1 MNDIGEATVKAI
13 APYLP
18 ILLNNLGAGAVKKAG
33 AEVFDTAKALYDG
46 LWSRAK
52 DDEATQAA
60 LAQAASEPESEGYQQ
75 ALQEK
80 LVALLEADMLLAQR
94 LAQILSEAQL
104 LSEEGSVSSE
114 DRSIAVSGSVSGSQ
128 FFTGDHNKVTIN
140 NMAAPLHERTG
151 DISNVPGGG
160 SQTFVGRDDA
170 LKTLHERL
178 LSERETDQT
187 ANRAVAITAIQGM
200 GGIGKTELARQYA
213 QQYAASYPGGRCW
226 LQARDLDVASQI
238 VAFAKV
244 HFRIEPPD
252 GLELSE
258 QVAHC
263 WEFWPGDERVLVV
276 YDDVTDYRRVEA
288 VLPPSKSK
296 RFVVLMTT
304 RRQHLAVNI
313 VESFEI
319 DVLNQESALEL
330 LRQLVGVA
338 RTNAELETA
347 KAICEWVG
355 YLPLALE
362 LVGQYLRQKP
372 EVSYEKLQ
380 TRLAAQRMEARA
392 LQKAYPGM
400 TG

>member
-1 MNDIGEATVKAI
+1 MGE
-13 APYLP
+13 
-18 ILLNNLGAGAVKKAG
+18 GAVKKAG
-33 AEVFDTAKALYDG
+33 AEVFDTAKALYEG

-60 LAQAASEPESEGYQQ
+60 LAQAASEPESVGYQQ
-75 ALQEK
+75 VLQEK
-80 LVALLEADMLLAQR
+80 LVALLEADVLLAQR
-94 LAQILSEAQL
+94 LAQILSEAHL
-104 LSEEGSVSSE
+104 LSEGRSLSS
-114 DRSIAVSGSVSGSQ
+114 DRSIAVGGSVSGSQ

-140 NMAAPLHERTG
+140 NMAAPLPERTG
-151 DISNVPGGG
+151 EVSNVPGGG

-170 LKTLHERL
+170 LKTLHKRL

-213 QQYAASYPGGRCW
+213 QQYAASYPDGRCW
-226 LQARDLDVASQI
+226 LQARDLNVASQI

-244 HFRIEPPD
+244 HFRIELPD

-263 WEFWPGDERVLVV
+263 WKFWPGDERVLVV
-276 YDDVTDYRRVEA
+276 YDDVTDYERVEA
-288 VLPPSKSK
+288 VLPPSEAE

-304 RRQHLAVNI
+304 RRQNLAVT

-319 DVLNQESALEL
+319 EVLSETAALEL
-330 LRQLVGVA
+330 LRQIVGIT
-338 RTNAELETA
+338 RTDVELETA
-347 KAICEWVG
+347 QAICEWVG

-362 LVGQYLRQKP
+362 LIGQYLRQKP
-372 EVSYEKLQ
+372 EVSY
-380 TRLAAQRMEARA
+380 
-392 LQKAYPGM
+392 
-400 TG
+400 